1 MYYKRFLILVGMAI
15 FICSTI
21 TAQDFKY
28 VGATKCKMCHNK
40 ADKGE
45 QFKKWSEGPHANA
58 MKSLSEAEAKDPRCL
73 KCHSTAG
80 SVDAAFIESITVE
93 EGVSCESCHGPGSEY
108 RKIMIEKD
116 KAQNAAKGLILT
128 DENLCKKCHNEESPH
143 FKGFNFD
150 EYFAIIAHEDP
161 SKTDQ

>member
-1 MYYKRFLILVGMAI
+1 MYYKRFLTLISVTI

-40 ADKGE
+40 ATTGA
-45 QFKKWSEGPHANA
+45 QYTVWSEGPHANA
-58 MKSLSEAEAKDPRCL
+58 MKSLSEEEAKDPKCI

-80 SVDAAFIESITVE
+80 SVDAAFIETITIE
-93 EGVSCESCHGPGSEY
+93 EGVSCESCHGPGGEY
-108 RKIMIEKD
+108 WKLMIKKD
-116 KAQNAAKGLILT
+116 KALNADNGLIIL
-128 DENLCKKCHNEESPH
+128 DEKICEKCHNEESPH
-143 FKGFNFD
+143 FKGFNFT
-150 EYFAIIAHEDP
+150 EYFARIAHADP